1 LFPDVQRYYTDHD
14 SYHKILKKVWG

>member
-14 SYHKILKKVWG
+14 SYHKILKKIWG

>member
-14 SYHKILKKVWG
+14 SYYKILKKIWG